1 MPRKKKQPE
10 FDFLQFIKDNATNK
24 SDEEE

>member
-10 FDFLQFIKDNATNK
+10 FDFLQFIKDNATK